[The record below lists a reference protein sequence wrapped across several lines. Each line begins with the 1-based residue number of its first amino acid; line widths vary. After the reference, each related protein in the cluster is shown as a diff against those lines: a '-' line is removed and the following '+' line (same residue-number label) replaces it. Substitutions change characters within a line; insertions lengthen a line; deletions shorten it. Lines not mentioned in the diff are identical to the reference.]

1 MSPIISG
8 FASPTLEW
16 RWTFWIGLI
25 LIGACWPPL
34 LLLPETFGPVLLAVR
49 NGTCDG
55 TLGNRKALSKGHKTD
70 LKGFFVV
77 ILARPVRMLLFEP
90 IVTASSL
97 YMSLVYAIFYMYFQ
111 AYPIVFK
118 RIYNLPSDTSSLM
131 FLPIGLGACVSLG
144 IFEAYGLAFDNA
156 QKRGKPWTKR
166 EEAKRVPLAYLG
178 GPLFVVALF
187 WLGWTA
193 RSDIHW
199 IIPALAG
206 IPFGTGLMLIFIA
219 LLNYVAD
226 AYDIYS
232 ASALAATS
240 CCRSVTGAALTIAAH
255 PMYEQ
260 LGVAWTS
267 SLLGFLSCGMCFI
280 PFVFMKYG
288 HVLRSKSN
296 FCSEMK
302 EKRASLRSGQAGA
315 SVMNSI

>member
-1 MSPIISG
+1 M
-8 FASPTLEW
+8 
-16 RWTFWIGLI
+16 
-25 LIGACWPPL
+25 L
-34 LLLPETFGPVLLAVR
+34 LL
-49 NGTCDG
+49 
-55 TLGNRKALSKGHKTD
+55 
-70 LKGFFVV
+70 
-77 ILARPVRMLLFEP
+77 EP

-131 FLPIGLGACVSLG
+131 FLPIGLGAFVSLG

-206 IPFGTGLMLIFIA
+206 IPFGMGLMLIFMA

-240 CCRSVTGAALTIAAH
+240 CCRSVTGAALTIGCPTH
-255 PMYEQ
+255 
-260 LGVAWTS
+260 VRTTW
-267 SLLGFLSCGMCFI
+267 CGMDKQ
-280 PFVFMKYG
+280 PAWVPQLRNVF
-288 HVLRSKSN
+288 HS
-296 FCSEMK
+296 FCLHEVWACSAV
-302 EKRASLRSGQAGA
+302 EK
-315 SVMNSI
+315 

>member
-1 MSPIISG
+1 
-8 FASPTLEW
+8 
-16 RWTFWIGLI
+16 
-25 LIGACWPPL
+25 
-34 LLLPETFGPVLLAVR
+34 
-49 NGTCDG
+49 
-55 TLGNRKALSKGHKTD
+55 
-70 LKGFFVV
+70 
-77 ILARPVRMLLFEP
+77 MLLFEP

-97 YMSLVYAIFYMYFQ
+97 YMSLVNAIFYMYFQ

-118 RIYNLPSDTSSLM
+118 RMYKLPSDTSSLM

-166 EEAKRVPLAYLG
+166 EEVKRVPLAYLG

-206 IPFGTGLMLIFIA
+206 IPFGMGLMLIFMA

-232 ASALAATS
+232 ASALQQPA
-240 CCRSVTGAALTIAAH
+240 VV
-255 PMYEQ
+255 
-260 LGVAWTS
+260 VAS
-267 SLLGFLSCGMCFI
+267 QGRL
-280 PFVFMKYG
+280 
-288 HVLRSKSN
+288 
-296 FCSEMK
+296 
-302 EKRASLRSGQAGA
+302 
-315 SVMNSI
+315 